1 MPTIGVTGVI
11 LLVLLGLLLFGP
23 KKLPELGRALGTTL
37 RELKSGAAGVLN
49 ETEEGK
55 SNKLPKETQS

>member
-37 RELKSGAAGVLN
+37 RELKSGAAGVLT

-55 SNKLPKETQS
+55 AAKSPKEAQQ